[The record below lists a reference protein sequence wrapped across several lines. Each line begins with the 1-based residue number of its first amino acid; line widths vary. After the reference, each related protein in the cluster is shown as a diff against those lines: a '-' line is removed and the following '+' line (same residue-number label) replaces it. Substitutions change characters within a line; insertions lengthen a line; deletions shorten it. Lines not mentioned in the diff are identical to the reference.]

1 MARLFVIVPLVAVGM
16 LIFAVIDLVRIEN
29 ERVRALPKPA
39 WVVIVVLLPIVGP
52 LLWFIL
58 GRGRLGQ
65 VRSSFDTAPVA
76 PDDDPAF
83 LNSLGRDREQE
94 ERIRR
99 LEQELSELDDDPPKD

>member
-1 MARLFVIVPLVAVGM
+1 MARLFVIVPLVAAGM
-16 LIFAVIDLVRIEN
+16 LIFAVIDLIRIEN

-39 WVVIVVLLPIVGP
+39 WVVVVVLLPIIGP

-58 GRGRLGQ
+58 GRERFGR
-65 VRSSFDTAPVA
+65 VRSGTSGPVA

-83 LNSLGRDREQE
+83 LSGLGRDREQE

-99 LEQELSELDDDPPKD
+99 LEQELSELDDDAPKD

>member
-29 ERVRALPKPA
+29 ERVRGLPKAA
-39 WVVIVVLLPIVGP
+39 WVVIVVVLPIIGP
-52 LLWFIL
+52 LLWFII
-58 GRGRLGQ
+58 GRERFGR
-65 VRSSFDTAPVA
+65 VRSSGPAGPIA

-99 LEQELSELDDDPPKD
+99 LEQELSELDDDPSKD